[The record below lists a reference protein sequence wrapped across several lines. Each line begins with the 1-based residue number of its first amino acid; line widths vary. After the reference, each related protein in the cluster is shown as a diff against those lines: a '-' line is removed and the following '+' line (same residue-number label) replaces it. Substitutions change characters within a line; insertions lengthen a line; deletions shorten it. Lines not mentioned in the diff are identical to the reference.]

1 MIFIKAKKIFNK
13 KYGNKEKQVWIL
25 RSEILKD
32 EKIIE
37 YYKIETNNIINSI
50 EESKGE
56 SLPWF
61 GIQTIDVSKNITKI
75 LKYDNNVP
83 FYKIVSE
90 GLNIQSVCNNKE
102 CEANNGEV
110 LIEICYVYNYD
121 LL

>member
-1 MIFIKAKKIFNK
+1 MIFIKAKKILNK

-83 FYKIVSE
+83 FYKTVSE

-102 CEANNGEV
+102 CETNNGEV
-110 LIEICYVYNYD
+110 LVEIGYVNNYD